1 MFHLVELFF
10 QGYPAAQHFVFRVC
24 DSFFLASGA
33 LHSRYSRTAEAPRR
47 RWRFSA
53 ELQDRTATEFISK
66 CYTASWEACAQ
77 PAQSTTSHWTMLPL
91 QLRMLSWGYLGVTA
105 VFVIGFSVAI
115 FPFFPH
121 FSWHSFLD
129 APRPGIWTNM
139 HSMNSMHWCC
149 VLPFVG
155 SFLILVDSFHLTFCD
170 KLPSEKKSFASPITW
185 SRHRGSTGSS

>member
-1 MFHLVELFF
+1 MRRATFKHHATEVLGQISGTIAGITWTLFSRLPCRSAF
-10 QGYPAAQHFVFRVC
+10 CFSSLRFV
-24 DSFFLASGA
+24 FLASGA

-66 CYTASWEACAQ
+66 CYTASWEACAP

-91 QLRMLSWGYLGVTA
+91 QLQMSSWGYLGVTA

-139 HSMNSMHWCC
+139 HSMNSMHSMLCFALCWQ
-149 VLPFVG
+149 LSYSRWFF
-155 SFLILVDSFHLTFCD
+155 SFDIL
-170 KLPSEKKSFASPITW
+170 
-185 SRHRGSTGSS
+185 R